1 MTEGLRLQPPGVEG
15 GTECLNGLA
24 ENWWALWLTV
34 FLVFAV
40 VEMITLD
47 LFFIMLGG
55 GALAG
60 LVAAFAGADL
70 GLQIVVFCV
79 VSLLMIAFV
88 RPVALKHLHKG
99 PADQRTNVDRLI
111 GESGLVMEPVSATG
125 GLVKIGGDVWSA
137 RSETRSPG
145 TGPARDRLRDRR
157 RHRRRRPAAGNRH
170 PVAPERIPAAATGTG
185 HAAGNSRT
193 P

>member
-1 MTEGLRLQPPGVEG
+1 MLDW
-15 GTECLNGLA
+15 LA

-40 VEMITLD
+40 VEMLTLD

-70 GLQIVVFCV
+70 GLQIVAFCV
-79 VSLLMIAFV
+79 VSLLMIGFV
-88 RPVALKHLHKG
+88 RPVALKHLRKG
-99 PADQRTNVDRLI
+99 PDDLRSNVERLI
-111 GESGLVMEPVSATG
+111 GESALVMEPVSTSG

-137 RSETRSPG
+137 RSETG
-145 TGPARDRLRDRR
+145 ML
-157 RHRRRRPAAGNRH
+157 AAGQHVIVRAIDGATAV
-170 PVAPERIPAAATGTG
+170 VAPQQETAVQ
-185 HAAGNSRT
+185 
-193 P
+193 

>member
-1 MTEGLRLQPPGVEG
+1 MFEWLP
-15 GTECLNGLA
+15 

-60 LVAAFAGADL
+60 LVAALAGADL
-70 GLQIVVFCV
+70 GLQIVAFCV
-79 VSLLMIAFV
+79 VSLLMIGFV

-99 PADQRTNVDRLI
+99 PADRRSNVERLI
-111 GESGLVMEPVSATG
+111 GESALVMEPVTCNRRPG
-125 GLVKIGGDVWSA
+125 QNRRRRLERPLGD
-137 RSETRSPG
+137 RGPG
-145 TGPARDRLRDRR
+145 TGPARDRQRDRR
-157 RHRRRRPAAGNRH
+157 RHRRRRPAAGDPPSSSTRKNSGGRHRHRARGGKPPHTIARPHLGNR
-170 PVAPERIPAAATGTG
+170 
-185 HAAGNSRT
+185 
-193 P
+193 